1 MQINLKDY
9 HLSEAEVIEILE
21 AFQTQ
26 TMNNL
31 LRSAHKSPRFEVEPD
46 EDFFSTYS
54 LYDISSNIL
63 SRKKNETL

>member
-1 MQINLKDY
+1 MQINPEDFN
-9 HLSEAEVIEILE
+9 LSEKELLEILE

-31 LRSAHKSPRFEVEPD
+31 LRSSYKSPRFEEESD
-46 EDFFSTYS
+46 EDFSTYR

-63 SRKKNETL
+63 SRKNEN